1 MIRNLLIYI
10 SAILLLTACHKH
22 HEEEAWMPQRTVLV
36 YMAGENNLSYNVLY
50 DLREMMAAS
59 IDPTNDCLL
68 VYVDRAKK
76 EELPYLA
83 RIKDGKLTDSVSV
96 ADMNIS
102 QEDPYTSDPRVME
115 GVMRYAFNKYR
126 SADSDYGL
134 VLWGHASGWLPG
146 DSITTNAARETGR
159 RKAFGG
165 DTGNNTMVSAG
176 KYWMN
181 MYTLAQVLSRLPH
194 LRFIFADCCHFQCLE
209 SAYELRNVAD
219 YIIGSPAEI
228 PNVGAPYTTVVP
240 ALFEKTTFYTSVVN
254 RYYEQVIDSVK
265 YVPLSVI
272 KTEGMD
278 QLAAATR
285 QVLLSMADTLGATP
299 YPNLKG
305 LIHYYVN
312 PRFPDANDFVRHY
325 ATAEAYSTWK
335 QALDQ
340 VVVYKKMAM
349 RWATNRMWSLY
360 YKDFTM
366 TEEGY
371 GGVSMYVPQD
381 PAKETDDNYNKAIR
395 NTSWYE
401 AVGLSDLGW

>member
-1 MIRNLLIYI
+1 M
-10 SAILLLTACHKH
+10 
-22 HEEEAWMPQRTVLV
+22 
-36 YMAGENNLSYNVLY
+36 
-50 DLREMMAAS
+50 
-59 IDPTNDCLL
+59 
-68 VYVDRAKK
+68 
-76 EELPYLA
+76 
-83 RIKDGKLTDSVSV
+83 
-96 ADMNIS
+96 
-102 QEDPYTSDPRVME
+102 
-115 GVMRYAFNKYR
+115 
-126 SADSDYGL
+126 
-134 VLWGHASGWLPG
+134 
-146 DSITTNAARETGR
+146 
-159 RKAFGG
+159 
-165 DTGNNTMVSAG
+165 
-176 KYWMN
+176 
-181 MYTLAQVLSRLPH
+181 
-194 LRFIFADCCHFQCLE
+194 
-209 SAYELRNVAD
+209 
-219 YIIGSPAEI
+219 
-228 PNVGAPYTTVVP
+228 VP

-299 YPNLKG
+299 YPNLEG